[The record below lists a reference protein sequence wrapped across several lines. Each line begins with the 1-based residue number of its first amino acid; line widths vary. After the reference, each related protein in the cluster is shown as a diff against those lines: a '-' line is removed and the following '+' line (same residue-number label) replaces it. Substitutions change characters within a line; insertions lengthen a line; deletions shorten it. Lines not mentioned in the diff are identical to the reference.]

1 MSARRLAR
9 HARLAAIAL
18 VVVII
23 ARLLPGAVAAQA
35 ASPPESAR
43 VLLSS
48 ELAPMRGDR
57 LRATLVAVTYP
68 PGGASTPHS
77 HSCPL
82 VGYVVDG
89 ALHSRVAGGVD
100 TVYHAGESF
109 REDANQAHVVS
120 SNASEL
126 APVTFLV
133 WFVCDGDWPKM
144 TPVAAAGPP

>member
-1 MSARRLAR
+1 MSLGRLAR
-9 HARLAAIAL
+9 HARLAVIAL
-18 VVVII
+18 VVVVI

-35 ASPPESAR
+35 ASPPETTR

-48 ELAPMRGDR
+48 DLPRMRGDR
-57 LRATLVAVTYP
+57 LRATLVSVTYP
-68 PGGASTPHS
+68 PGGASKPHS

-82 VGYVVDG
+82 VGHVVDG
-89 ALHSRVAGGVD
+89 ALHSRVAGGAD

-126 APVTFLV
+126 APVTFLI
-133 WFVCDGDWPKM
+133 WIVCDDWTK
-144 TPVAAAGPP
+144 TAPVTIEAPR

>member
-1 MSARRLAR
+1 MSAGRVAQ

-18 VVVII
+18 VVVLV

-35 ASPPESAR
+35 ASPREIAR

-48 ELAPMRGDR
+48 DLPPMRGDR
-57 LRATLVAVTYP
+57 LRATLVTVTYP
-68 PGGASTPHS
+68 PGGASAPHT
-77 HSCPL
+77 HACPL
-82 VGYVVDG
+82 LGHVVDG
-89 ALHSRVAGGVD
+89 ALHTRVAGGVD

-120 SNASEL
+120 SNASGL

-133 WFVCDGDWPKM
+133 WIICDDWTKSTTLAPR
-144 TPVAAAGPP
+144 GPR

>member
-1 MSARRLAR
+1 VNARRFAQ

-18 VVVII
+18 VVVVV
-23 ARLLPGAVAAQA
+23 ARALPGAVAAQA

-48 ELAPMRGDR
+48 ELPPMRGDR
-57 LRATLVAVTYP
+57 LRATLVSVTYP
-68 PGGASTPHS
+68 PGGASTPHR

-82 VGYVVDG
+82 VGHVVDG

-126 APVTFLV
+126 APVTFFV

-144 TPVAAAGPP
+144 TPVASQGPR